1 MHVIC
6 DCTAALT
13 EAFEDVEVEGSQ
25 NVTVHNG
32 YVRPNSLRIH
42 AAFSHWNHFGSLTL
56 LLGQVE
62 GRAIFFWPISDAS
75 TSSYSF
81 LFCITLAPN
90 LFSSSALPHLSPTS
104 PSAFHPDFK
113 ACLSLSLPAFPPW
126 VISAFKLLTCEVH
139 ISLPIPLLT
148 HGSSSSL
155 PLPSKTFHSFFP
167 QSQTPLISTELL
179 SPVLT
184 SKSIHDPLPTYRSSA
199 HSSTAMLSLL
209 LHRHQQSQKSF
220 WFFNPALLYL
230 YRCQFPPHFML
241 WLSTS
246 LFWNFVKLCLSRL
259 NHMPLPTSAPSD
271 LPLLLWRIASGN
283 PTARLTTS
291 VSNSFQI
298 LSVHSFLKF
307 AQEEFSELSYLNV
320 LPQQIYRTLTKSLQE
335 KLYF

>member
-62 GRAIFFWPISDAS
+62 GRAIFFWSISDAS

-155 PLPSKTFHSFFP
+155 PLPSRLFTLLFPNHRFLWSLLNFCPQCSLPKAFMIPSLPTDPQHTLAQSCCLSCSIGTSNLRNLSGFSILPFFIYIDVNSHHTSCSDSPPLSSETLSSFVLAGWTISLCQHLLLLTFLSFYG
-167 QSQTPLISTELL
+167 ELL
-179 SPVLT
+179 VEILQQGWQ
-184 SKSIHDPLPTYRSSA
+184 
-199 HSSTAMLSLL
+199 
-209 LHRHQQSQKSF
+209 HQ
-220 WFFNPALLYL
+220 
-230 YRCQFPPHFML
+230 
-241 WLSTS
+241 
-246 LFWNFVKLCLSRL
+246 
-259 NHMPLPTSAPSD
+259 
-271 LPLLLWRIASGN
+271 
-283 PTARLTTS
+283 
-291 VSNSFQI
+291 FQI
-298 LSVHSFLKF
+298 HSKFSVYIPFL
-307 AQEEFSELSYLNV
+307 N
-320 LPQQIYRTLTKSLQE
+320 SL
-335 KLYF
+335 KKNSVNYPI